1 MSAGLIP
8 TKATNPVPI
17 DAVVLPSITT
27 LAPTTR
33 CNKAIIANTLSAEG
47 YCLSKSYRESFWQSH
62 DGLRL
67 YARFYD
73 GPDGAPAVLCL
84 HGLTRNSRDFEELA
98 PHLQR
103 RYRVIVPDLRGR
115 GFSARDPELQNYRP
129 AVYLEDIL
137 ALLATVDAPRFAIIG
152 TSLGG
157 MLAMML
163 GASHPGRVA
172 GFVLNDVG
180 PEIDPVGLERIKQY
194 AGRLPPPRTWDEA
207 VAQTQAVFG
216 PALPDLAP
224 DRWQALAR
232 RGYRKDPAGVVRA
245 DADPL
250 IGEALRA
257 TPAAPSDLWPLW
269 RALRHVPALAIRG
282 ALSDILSAA
291 TFARMLR
298 EKPDLQQLLL
308 ANRGHV
314 PLLDEPECLSAI
326 DAFLLGCLHSE

>member
-115 GFSARDPELQNYRP
+115 GFSARDPELQNYQ
-129 AVYLEDIL
+129 A
-137 ALLATVDAPRFAIIG
+137 
-152 TSLGG
+152 GG
-157 MLAMML
+157 I
-163 GASHPGRVA
+163 P
-172 GFVLNDVG
+172 
-180 PEIDPVGLERIKQY
+180 
-194 AGRLPPPRTWDEA
+194 
-207 VAQTQAVFG
+207 
-216 PALPDLAP
+216 
-224 DRWQALAR
+224 
-232 RGYRKDPAGVVRA
+232 
-245 DADPL
+245 
-250 IGEALRA
+250 
-257 TPAAPSDLWPLW
+257 
-269 RALRHVPALAIRG
+269 
-282 ALSDILSAA
+282 
-291 TFARMLR
+291 
-298 EKPDLQQLLL
+298 
-308 ANRGHV
+308 RGHSRAAG
-314 PLLDEPECLSAI
+314 D
-326 DAFLLGCLHSE
+326 G